1 MDGGTEAGSFDRLLG
16 ECRDLVCG
24 KLALAVGGMLDKSDE
39 SLTKL
44 VSGTQS
50 RDLQTLYQDTR
61 KLLAAGRS
69 KLEQNFAKIY
79 VQEFDNRVSLV
90 RDPGQ
95 TFSALMT
102 STLSLVG
109 EEALDETLK
118 FKELAA
124 RLRRFCDEELAA
136 LDQRVGVLL
145 GDANLSDEANPL
157 SPQTICDAYQQAC
170 HELDTTVKVRAVLRK
185 LFDDHVVDG
194 VRPIYKEVNELL
206 VAQGI
211 LPKIRYGVTKKA
223 ESPKAAPAAPAVPAE
238 AVAAAAVAPAG
249 GEANVFAMLQG
260 LLGSVP
266 GLAAPALAP
275 GQVPLQGAEL
285 IGSLTR
291 LQQGDVAALPGGAAP
306 DAKGNVLHGLK
317 ASGVGAGMGQMDA
330 MTLDIVAM
338 LFDELFDDPKI
349 PVGLKGLIGRLQIP
363 MLKVAIADK
372 SFFAKKSHPARRA
385 LDAFGEIALR
395 LPGDFNA
402 SSALFP
408 RLEAIVQRLLDG
420 FQDDVKIFEGVQEEL
435 RGIIAEADQRV
446 SEKARAVA
454 ERVSQSESL
463 AVAKT
468 AAEDEVRSRVQGQAL
483 PGPVLEFLIEHWRK
497 LLLLVHA
504 RHGAESQKWKD
515 ALQIMDQLV
524 WSVQPKKTPEERRKL
539 AAAVPGLVKNVAAG
553 MQALGCGEE
562 VRGVFFNSLM
572 QSHTAIL
579 SAKAVADAKPAEALD
594 FTAPVTVRNP
604 YGAGEVQVA
613 GVEDA
618 PVGRA
623 AVLDPSQKLVAGAWL
638 EFKLEQPP
646 GKRAAKVLFVTP
658 KKTRYIFSDRD
669 GNDMV
674 EFSRAEIVRRLRTR
688 EAVLLDGPPEQ
699 PLFDR
704 IMGGLTAKLRGKA
717 GQPAPARAA

>member
-1 MDGGTEAGSFDRLLG
+1 MAGGTEAGSFERLLD

-24 KLALAVGGMLDKSDE
+24 KLALATGAMLDKSDE
-39 SLTKL
+39 ALTKL
-44 VSGTQS
+44 ISGTQS
-50 RDLQTLYQDTR
+50 RDLQGLYQDTR
-61 KLLAAGRS
+61 KVLAGGRS

-79 VQEFDNRVSLV
+79 VQEFDNRVLLA

-124 RLRRFCDEELAA
+124 RLRRFCEEELAA

-145 GDANLSDEANPL
+145 GDANLSDEGNPL

-170 HELDTTVKVRAVLRK
+170 HELDTTVKVRGVLRK

-206 VAQGI
+206 VEHGI

-223 ESPKAAPAAPAVPAE
+223 ESPKPAAGAPALPPE
-238 AVAAAAVAPAG
+238 VAAAAAAAAPAG
-249 GEANVFAMLQG
+249 SEANVFAMLQG
-260 LLGSVP
+260 LLATSGI
-266 GLAAPALAP
+266 AAPALAP
-275 GQVPLQGAEL
+275 GQVPIQGAEL
-285 IGSLTR
+285 LGSLTR
-291 LQQGDVAALPGGAAP
+291 IQQGDVAALPGGAAP

-317 ASGVGAGMGQMDA
+317 ASVGAGMAQVDA

-372 SFFAKKSHPARRA
+372 SFFAKKSHPARTA

-408 RLEAIVQRLLDG
+408 RLDAIVQRLLDG
-420 FQDDVKIFEGVQEEL
+420 FQDDVTIFEGVQEEL
-435 RGIIAEADQRV
+435 RGIISEDDQRV
-446 SEKARAVA
+446 VEKTRAVA

-463 AVAKT
+463 AVAKG
-468 AAEDEVRSRVQGQAL
+468 AAEDEVRSRVQGHAL
-483 PGPVLEFLIEHWRK
+483 PGPVLEFLVEHWRK

-524 WSVQPKKTPEERRKL
+524 WSVEPKKTPEERRKL
-539 AAAVPGLVKNVAAG
+539 AATVPGLVKNIAAG
-553 MQALGCGEE
+553 MQALGCAED
-562 VRGVFFNSLM
+562 VRSAFFNSLM

-579 SAKAVADAKPAEALD
+579 SAKAVEDAKPAEALD

-613 GVEDA
+613 GVDDA

-623 AVLDPSQKLVAGAWL
+623 AVLDPSQKLVVGAWL

-669 GNDMV
+669 GKDMV